1 MKAYFETFLSS
12 GCGEY
17 SFEIQKYVTDLEFA
31 LPEEKERL
39 DFWWKKAL
47 KTNRYPV
54 LSSLVRSCL
63 SIFTGPMVECL
74 FSMMNVIID
83 SRSGSMEIETYSF
96 IVTTKYSLKIVS
108 QQHWNS
114 TEKIY
119 CETLYIRH
127 FRTICVHLHHVIK
140 NAWKL
145 NETKCCWRKKNLSS
159 KKVFSEVAKKRR
171 KETLHKQVIIY
182 LWPNFRLKLKFIVLL

>member
-74 FSMMNVIID
+74 FSMMYVIID

-108 QQHWNS
+108 QQH
-114 TEKIY
+114 
-119 CETLYIRH
+119 
-127 FRTICVHLHHVIK
+127 
-140 NAWKL
+140 
-145 NETKCCWRKKNLSS
+145 
-159 KKVFSEVAKKRR
+159 
-171 KETLHKQVIIY
+171 
-182 LWPNFRLKLKFIVLL
+182 